1 MISPVTS
8 NPYVKRYE
16 SVRTTHNAVHAMTF
30 ATRSNT
36 EEKYGQAGCGARRI
50 DAALLGRRQRGA
62 AGDPAL
68 SRLQPAA
75 ASTGA
80 DVSAMWLQGPS
91 GVAGDEWTG
100 HDLQLRRGVRL
111 SGQTAAAGPTVQRRG
126 DYVGRGPG
134 YPDVLPP
141 PGNACGCGPRGSPCR
156 SDIRGDGQRPKG
168 PRVAG
173 RR

>member
-1 MISPVTS
+1 
-8 NPYVKRYE
+8 
-16 SVRTTHNAVHAMTF
+16 MTCS
-30 ATRSNT
+30 TRSNT
-36 EEKYGQAGCGARRI
+36 DRKYGQAGCGARCI

-80 DVSAMWLQGPS
+80 GVSAMWLQGPS

-111 SGQTAAAGPTVQRRG
+111 SSATAAAGSTVQRRG
-126 DYVGRGPG
+126 EYVGRGPG
-134 YPDVLPP
+134 D
-141 PGNACGCGPRGSPCR
+141 
-156 SDIRGDGQRPKG
+156 
-168 PRVAG
+168 
-173 RR
+173 

>member
-1 MISPVTS
+1 
-8 NPYVKRYE
+8 
-16 SVRTTHNAVHAMTF
+16 MTF
-30 ATRSNT
+30 SALSNT
-36 EEKYGQAGCGARRI
+36 EEQYGQAGCGARCL
-50 DAALLGRRQRGA
+50 DTALLGRRQRGT

-75 ASTGA
+75 ASAGA

-91 GVAGDEWTG
+91 GLAGDEWTG

-111 SGQTAAAGPTVQRRG
+111 SGQIAATGPTIQRRG

-141 PGNACGCGPRGSPCR
+141 PGNA
-156 SDIRGDGQRPKG
+156 
-168 PRVAG
+168 G
-173 RR
+173 R

>member
-1 MISPVTS
+1 
-8 NPYVKRYE
+8 
-16 SVRTTHNAVHAMTF
+16 MTF
-30 ATRSNT
+30 SALSNT
-36 EEKYGQAGCGARRI
+36 EEQYGQAGGGARCI

-68 SRLQPAA
+68 SHLQPAA

-80 DVSAMWLQGPS
+80 DVSAMWLRGPS

-111 SGQTAAAGPTVQRRG
+111 SGQTAAAGPTVQRCS
-126 DYVGRGPG
+126 DYVGRGLG

-141 PGNACGCGPRGSPCR
+141 
-156 SDIRGDGQRPKG
+156 
-168 PRVAG
+168 
-173 RR
+173 